1 MVILPGTYE
10 PVVVVLVIMMI
21 VPSFPHAVV
30 GDGGYTSMAPQ
41 QEEDIKSP
49 KTFPQME
56 QFKSPVTD
64 KLGESNRELG
74 TKLSKHDQRDTHT
87 HAAPEDECV
96 KSLEKFPQMNEI
108 PKMEQLYLLVRSDGR
123 NDVRIIERIGANNHE
138 LGTKLLE
145 DDHGVKMQTIEDNAR
160 GKNEKINHEIFR
172 RWLTE
177 SKSEV
182 NWKVLLDTLIK
193 VKFKQLACD
202 IVNALNDRESKMTL

>member
-1 MVILPGTYE
+1 MMMVPY
-10 PVVVVLVIMMI
+10 
-21 VPSFPHAVV
+21 FPHAVV

-41 QEEDIKSP
+41 QEKDIKSLE
-49 KTFPQME
+49 TLPQME
-56 QFKSPVTD
+56 QFNPLKRSGGKSPVTD
-64 KLGESNRELG
+64 KLGESNREFD

-87 HAAPEDECV
+87 HVASEDECM
-96 KSLEKFPQMNEI
+96 KSLEKFAQMNEI
-108 PKMEQLYLLVRSDGR
+108 PKMEQLYSLERSDGR

-138 LGTKLLE
+138 LGTMLLE

-202 IVNALNDRESKMTL
+202 IVDALNDRESKMTL

>member
-1 MVILPGTYE
+1 
-10 PVVVVLVIMMI
+10 
-21 VPSFPHAVV
+21 
-30 GDGGYTSMAPQ
+30 MAPQ

-56 QFKSPVTD
+56 QFNPLKRSGGKSPVTD

-74 TKLSKHDQRDTHT
+74 TTLSKHDQRDAHT
-87 HAAPEDECV
+87 HVASEDECV
-96 KSLEKFPQMNEI
+96 KYLEKFPQMNEI
-108 PKMEQLYLLVRSDGR
+108 PKMEQLYSLERSDGR

-160 GKNEKINHEIFR
+160 GKNEKINYEIFR

-182 NWKVLLDTLIK
+182 NWKGLLDTLIK

-202 IVNALNDRESKMTL
+202 IVDALNDRESKMTL